1 MEEVVMVVVKAVM
14 EEELVKPAAVEEL
27 VVVEV
32 KKGIDSHGGDEGSD
46 RVVGN
51 HEGGVGGDGGHV
63 GEGRDNGGRHGVED
77 LCHINIVAQK
87 PKQLLNEAVR

>member
-1 MEEVVMVVVKAVM
+1 MVVVKAVM

-32 KKGIDSHGGDEGSD
+32 KKGIDSHGGDEGRD

-63 GEGRDNGGRHGVED
+63 GEGRDNAGRHGGEGGGG
-77 LCHINIVAQK
+77 N
-87 PKQLLNEAVR
+87 